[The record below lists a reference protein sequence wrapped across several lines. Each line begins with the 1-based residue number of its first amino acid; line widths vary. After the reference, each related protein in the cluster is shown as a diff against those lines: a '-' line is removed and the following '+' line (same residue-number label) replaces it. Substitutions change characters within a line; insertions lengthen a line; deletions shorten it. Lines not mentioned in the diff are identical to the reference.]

1 MVLALRYLHKEK
13 GILHRDLTPNNI
25 MLGEDDKVTISKL
38 FFSMLTAVI
47 FLVTNSMCLYAN
59 FQLVTVIVIA
69 LPLLYGK

>member
-47 FLVTNSMCLYAN
+47 FLVTNSMCLCAD

>member
-47 FLVTNSMCLYAN
+47 FLVTNSMCLYAD

-69 LPLLYGK
+69 LLLLYGK

>member
-47 FLVTNSMCLYAN
+47 FLVTNSMCLYAD
-59 FQLVTVIVIA
+59 FQLSTVIVIA